1 MKQRQ
6 IRPELI
12 LLFAIGF
19 QPKHLIKLGYS
30 EQTVYKY
37 KTHFENAKAKILEI
51 LIKKHNGSTDSN

>member
-12 LLFAIGF
+12 LLYAIGF

-37 KTHFENAKAKILEI
+37 KTHFENAKAKIQEI
-51 LIKKHNGSTDSN
+51 LMKNKNGNHSN